1 MIEQVLAEKEAV
13 AERKEAMTGKHQ
25 EALDGLKQAMQ
36 LEIEGMRFFS
46 RAAEITRDPKG
57 KEVFLR
63 LAQNEE
69 RHYQMLKVEHDALS
83 QTGRWLS
90 YHQAYQAWGGAPI
103 SQEILDSQQALQ
115 QIQEGTGDL
124 EALKIAI
131 ELEKKAGNHFQVV
144 ADRVQDP
151 LAKEVLQR
159 LAAEEETHLKLF
171 EAEYDHVTRS
181 GFYFDTREFSPEL
194 Q

>member
-1 MIEQVLAEKEAV
+1 
-13 AERKEAMTGKHQ
+13 MTGKHQ

-63 LAQNEE
+63 LAQSEE
-69 RHYQMLKVEHDALS
+69 KHYQMLKAESDALS

-90 YHQAYQAWGGAPI
+90 YQEAYQARSGVPI
-103 SQEILDSQQALQ
+103 SQEILNSQEALQ

-131 ELEKKAGNHFQVV
+131 ELEKKAGNHFQEI

-151 LAKEVLQR
+151 LAKEVFLR

-171 EAEYDHVTRS
+171 EAEYDYVTRS